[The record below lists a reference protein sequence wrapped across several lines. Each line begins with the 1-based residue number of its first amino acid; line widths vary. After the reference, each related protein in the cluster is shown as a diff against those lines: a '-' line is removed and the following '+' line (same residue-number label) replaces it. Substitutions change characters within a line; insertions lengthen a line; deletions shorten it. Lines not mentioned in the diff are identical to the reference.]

1 MTEAEALSVKGIRE
15 IKKGGTPSGRYEMTL
30 DHPALPKRITRNFD
44 SKLEAGRYKLRRIAE
59 LNAGLVRPEL
69 TRAPLASPH
78 LSFILRSYLNADTA
92 KIAVSDRPMV
102 EWLQENLTGT
112 LADVRTTWVD
122 AWVRRMKREERLAPG
137 TIRKR
142 VSTRVVVPLL
152 PTESG
157 PAPAQCLN
165 PGFAVDGHMV
175 WMYTQFMAAIPAG
188 ELSASVARLDH
199 EREAILSAIDF
210 LHQGW

>member
-1 MTEAEALSVKGIRE
+1 MARFDVHPRPDGPGYLLDVQSDLL
-15 IKKGGTPSGRYEMTL
+15 GRL
-30 DHPALPKRITRNFD
+30 
-44 SKLEAGRYKLRRIAE
+44 
-59 LNAGLVRPEL
+59 
-69 TRAPLASPH
+69 
-78 LSFILRSYLNADTA
+78 
-92 KIAVSDRPMV
+92 
-102 EWLQENLTGT
+102 
-112 LADVRTTWVD
+112 
-122 AWVRRMKREERLAPG
+122 
-137 TIRKR
+137 
-142 VSTRVVVPLL
+142 STRVVVPLL

-188 ELSASVARLDH
+188 ELSAPVARLDH